1 MLKRI
6 SFVFAIIGVAFFS
19 IAQAEPGEGLE
30 ISDGLFVKMHGYGYL
45 EAGQIGHGN
54 LSYKAQQDIVN
65 GGDNFINHLWTEDGY
80 VSLGFDAVYKDNLEM
95 VASLGTQL
103 YFSYPQ
109 INVSGSRFT
118 KNVRQ
123 DVAIDDAFTQFHFGD
138 TSSSLFIAQI
148 GYFKFKYNPDVRNL
162 GEYMFRTGTYPVFFN
177 MSFDF
182 PQARLL
188 GLHLQENLFESL
200 KLDALLV
207 SSTIAPT
214 QDWSIAGLANY
225 DVAKLH
231 FINIGA
237 GIDFANIL
245 NVYNNSSFS
254 RGFGING
261 IGDPTTPRAGNAF
274 FIDNGDTNYYT
285 FTGTKLMGRI
295 SLDPKVF
302 LPWRTMLGEDDLK
315 LYAEADIIGVKN
327 YPDSAYASS
336 SATTKSL
343 VAPSYDKWWQ
353 RMPISVGF
361 NLPTFKTMDVLNAE
375 VEWFGAKYYNDASNV
390 ITYGSAPLPWDWQDK
405 TNIHYVKSEIKWSVY
420 AKKSLFDGHFSIIGQ
435 VGRDHLRLPC
445 ALYDSE
451 SWAELLVTSSDW
463 WWTLKT
469 NWSF

>member
-1 MLKRI
+1 
-6 SFVFAIIGVAFFS
+6 
-19 IAQAEPGEGLE
+19 
-30 ISDGLFVKMHGYGYL
+30 
-45 EAGQIGHGN
+45 
-54 LSYKAQQDIVN
+54 
-65 GGDNFINHLWTEDGY
+65 
-80 VSLGFDAVYKDNLEM
+80 
-95 VASLGTQL
+95 
-103 YFSYPQ
+103 
-109 INVSGSRFT
+109 
-118 KNVRQ
+118 
-123 DVAIDDAFTQFHFGD
+123 
-138 TSSSLFIAQI
+138 
-148 GYFKFKYNPDVRNL
+148 
-162 GEYMFRTGTYPVFFN
+162 MFRTGTYPVFFN